1 MAFEHYFLVSPVSTI
16 IISSYCLIKNNFP
29 NPFTKTLLISSN
41 LLSAFSKAL
50 RMLNKCSVL

>member
-1 MAFEHYFLVSPVSTI
+1 MAFKHYFLVSPVSTI

-41 LLSAFSKAL
+41 LLSAFSYAL
-50 RMLNKCSVL
+50 LEC